1 MDRERLEEFRR
12 LLLSQLRELLRG
24 ADRTRQDLSQGLEP
38 GLDLGDQAY
47 LEQDLGFR
55 IRVRERE
62 RNLIWKIREALER
75 IDRGT
80 FGICQACGREIPE
93 ERLRARPVA
102 TLCLD
107 CKLRQEEEE
116 RRRER

>member
-1 MDRERLEEFRR
+1 M
-12 LLLSQLRELLRG
+12 LLSQLWELLEG
-24 ADRTRQDLSQGLEP
+24 AGRARQDLSQDREP

-47 LEQDLGFR
+47 LEQDRGFL

-80 FGICQACGREIPE
+80 FGICEVCGREIPE